1 MTNQEAREYTFKA
14 LTDLWTGDA
23 DRKPERTI
31 TTGLLGSIRWWF
43 EVLVRGLGGKACD
56 PTKDG
61 NRCPNQRKKPTEP
74 GHHCVVC
81 ELFGCTGWARRFR
94 FEVLD
99 ENGQVKVEQ
108 ITKNQTF
115 NLRFTPLRPI
125 SPQEWALLD
134 LTLRLIADYGAIG
147 GKTVYKPSDEP
158 SRANKPHHRDYGLIA
173 IQQNPHDLLA
183 SNQRDLQKYVASSQW
198 RRPGHNDFA
207 WASLEHFWYVKGRY
221 LTRTAAYR
229 SSFNQ
234 FVGRDQ
240 RKTCVDCGSVHDP
253 PQKCPKTKK
262 QPRRHSD
269 RDPFDAIGKW
279 LAGSR
284 GVSKK
289 VFSFKEPGNAR
300 RTFGFVKPET
310 VDFNEIKR
318 RLKQVWP
325 NLNDTDFR
333 QGREILNSLFSSAGA
348 TP

>member
-1 MTNQEAREYTFKA
+1 
-14 LTDLWTGDA
+14 
-23 DRKPERTI
+23 
-31 TTGLLGSIRWWF
+31 
-43 EVLVRGLGGKACD
+43 
-56 PTKDG
+56 
-61 NRCPNQRKKPTEP
+61 
-74 GHHCVVC
+74 VVC
-81 ELFGCTGWARRFR
+81 ELFGCTGWARKFR
-94 FEVLD
+94 FEVLG
-99 ENGQVKVEQ
+99 ENGKAKAEQ
-108 ITKNQTF
+108 ITKGQTF
-115 NLRFTPLRPI
+115 KLRFTPLRPI
-125 SPQEWALLD
+125 LPQEWALLD
-134 LTLRLIADYGAIG
+134 LTLRLIAEYGAIG
-147 GKTVYKPSDEP
+147 GKTVLKPSDEQD
-158 SRANKPHHRDYGLIA
+158 RANKPHHRDYGLIQV
-173 IQQNPHDLLA
+173 IEG
-183 SNQRDLQKYVASSQW
+183 ASSSPVTEAELRDYVTEHRW
-198 RRPGHNDFA
+198 RQPQHDDFA
-207 WASLEHFWYVKGRY
+207 WASLEHFWYVKDRY